1 MPKYEDNDSSGF
13 EKFSKK
19 PKNYK
24 KGKNNRSNKKQI
36 LKDAF
41 SSAQNPDNYLDDKF
55 MSDME
60 EWED

>member
-1 MPKYEDNDSSGF
+1 MPKYNDENSSGF

-36 LKDAF
+36 LKDTF
-41 SSAQNPDNYLDDKF
+41 TTAQNSDSYLDDRF
-55 MSDME
+55 MDNME
-60 EWED
+60 EWEQ

>member
-1 MPKYEDNDSSGF
+1 MPKFNDNDNSGF

-41 SSAQNPDNYLDDKF
+41 TSAKDSDTFLEDKF
-55 MSDME
+55 MDNME
-60 EWED
+60 EWEE